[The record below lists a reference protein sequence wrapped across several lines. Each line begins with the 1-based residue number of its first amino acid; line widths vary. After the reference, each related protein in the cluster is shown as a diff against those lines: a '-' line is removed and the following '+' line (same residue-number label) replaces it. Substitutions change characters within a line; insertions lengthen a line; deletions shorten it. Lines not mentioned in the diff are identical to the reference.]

1 MSKVRFQEA
10 IFKKNYGRKEFFGGF
25 GNFIFSIHTS
35 SVTPRVDVK
44 TARGGHFSMMQLK
57 VLFM

>member
-10 IFKKNYGRKEFFGGF
+10 IFKKTTEEKSFGGF